1 MITQRAGADAARDSG
16 MRVAPFVTDP
26 SQLKR
31 ESDMGR
37 SILERTGERAPR
49 VDKGHTTRDLGPGD
63 SSDTGSDI
71 TGGPGLEHDSD
82 ALTLQHGTTSD
93 AERSRGPKTAG
104 PDIGDEN
111 LDSDSDSGGTGER
124 AAAGRDAR
132 PPTDESLSV
141 IDELTGESDL
151 IASDDLGSDLSDA
164 DADPGALAEKKESEP
179 TTRRHRAKPKRRR
192 S

>member
-1 MITQRAGADAARDSG
+1 MIAQRQVPMPHAT
-16 MRVAPFVTDP
+16 VACALLLFVMDP

-31 ESDMGR
+31 ESDM
-37 SILERTGERAPR
+37 
-49 VDKGHTTRDLGPGD
+49 GPGD

-71 TGGPGLEHDSD
+71 TGGPGLEDDSD

-124 AAAGRDAR
+124 AAAGRDAG
-132 PPTDESLSV
+132 PPTDETLSV

-151 IASDDLGSDLSDA
+151 IASDDLGSDLTDA
-164 DADPGALAEKKESEP
+164 D
-179 TTRRHRAKPKRRR
+179 
-192 S
+192 

>member
-1 MITQRAGADAARDSG
+1 MITQRQMPMSQVT
-16 MRVAPFVTDP
+16 VACTLLLFMTDP

-71 TGGPGLEHDSD
+71 TGGPGLEDDSD
-82 ALTLQHGTTSD
+82 ALNLLHGTTSD
-93 AERSRGPKTAG
+93 AERSRGPGTAG

-124 AAAGRDAR
+124 AAAGRDAP

-141 IDELTGESDL
+141 VDEQTGNSNL

-164 DADPGALAEKKESEP
+164 DTDPGTLAEKLESEP
-179 TTRRHRAKPKRRR
+179 PTRRRRAKPKRRR
-192 S
+192 G